1 MIAASEPNFN
11 TNLWAPQNLLG
22 DALCLVAHFIV
33 GLLFLIVVETDM
45 FSFLRK
51 LTVWKIPTPKTD
63 LQLDEDVLA
72 EELRVK
78 N

>member
-1 MIAASEPNFN
+1 MA
-11 TNLWAPQNLLG
+11 
-22 DALCLVAHFIV
+22 LVAHFIV

-51 LTVWKIPTPKTD
+51 LTVWPIPAPKTEI
-63 LQLDEDVLA
+63 QIDEDVLA

-78 N
+78 NQDNKDDNLHGGDSEANLID